1 MIEPISVNA
10 VVENGGYT
18 FSSNGNINFTVK
30 TNYDELVN
38 VIKTLQMLNSDI
50 DIRSKLIDEKPKKL
64 GDFRFKQVVIL
75 DDGQAKLKFTGLSDY
90 VNVTNLNSLPLS
102 TDDTK
107 LFKLHLSA
115 EIENEEDEND

>member
-30 TNYDELVN
+30 TNYVELVN
-38 VIKTLQMLNSDI
+38 VIKILQMLNNDI

-90 VNVTNLNSLPLS
+90 VNVNALNSLPLS